1 MHKPLKTILLL
12 LSNALLFTACATT
25 DIANGSNVQRGE
37 LNQGYATYLTQ
48 TDFSEQLSHVTAME
62 NRINVQGSEEP
73 LALGAPSSALIEINP
88 ASLTGHHA
96 LARFYQH
103 VDAHDAARRHE
114 ESFQLLKNRILASGD
129 GSSKRPYRLLSKA
142 DAELLVRSQGRS
154 LVGGIYQSNE
164 SAALQLLLLSRSND
178 ASPVTSD
185 YFDLSPLLTALDRQ
199 DGQAPT
205 GNPWD
210 ILRILADSEDSAA
223 RAAVGTYLA
232 KQRRYES
239 AIGWLQLASTA
250 DNLLAHTLLARIF
263 WYQSGLADR
272 KSTSDQPTTALKTAE
287 ELTQLAIDH
296 HIKAIGLGS
305 TESMYTLGRL
315 LLEDSNM
322 PAIDQGNSPVF
333 GAQTKRDRAVG
344 LLEQAGSLGHAESLL
359 YLGSQYRRGALLP
372 ASDDRAN
379 RLFAQAA
386 NLRNP
391 KAIISYARYIAASPE
406 RQPEAPLIPLLEELA
421 DEGNAEAMVVMG
433 NLYAKGIS
441 VKRSPRRAVRWYKK
455 AVTRVQASH
464 HGNAAIVNE
473 VAWTLT
479 VSDQKGLLKP
489 DYAQAIMDTMM
500 QTNKQVQNH
509 PEYLDT
515 WAATYAANGN
525 FVKAI
530 ELQKRALHYA
540 RIQDRTDVIDILQT
554 HLESFEAGA
563 NITE

>member
-1 MHKPLKTILLL
+1 
-12 LSNALLFTACATT
+12 
-25 DIANGSNVQRGE
+25 
-37 LNQGYATYLTQ
+37 
-48 TDFSEQLSHVTAME
+48 
-62 NRINVQGSEEP
+62 
-73 LALGAPSSALIEINP
+73 
-88 ASLTGHHA
+88 
-96 LARFYQH
+96 
-103 VDAHDAARRHE
+103 
-114 ESFQLLKNRILASGD
+114 
-129 GSSKRPYRLLSKA
+129 
-142 DAELLVRSQGRS
+142 
-154 LVGGIYQSNE
+154 
-164 SAALQLLLLSRSND
+164 
-178 ASPVTSD
+178 
-185 YFDLSPLLTALDRQ
+185 
-199 DGQAPT
+199 
-205 GNPWD
+205 
-210 ILRILADSEDSAA
+210 
-223 RAAVGTYLA
+223 
-232 KQRRYES
+232 
-239 AIGWLQLASTA
+239 
-250 DNLLAHTLLARIF
+250 
-263 WYQSGLADR
+263 
-272 KSTSDQPTTALKTAE
+272 
-287 ELTQLAIDH
+287 
-296 HIKAIGLGS
+296 
-305 TESMYTLGRL
+305 MYTLGRL

-322 PAIDQGNSPVF
+322 PAIDKSNSPVLSP
-333 GAQTKRDRAVG
+333 QIKRDRAVG

>member
-1 MHKPLKTILLL
+1 M
-12 LSNALLFTACATT
+12 
-25 DIANGSNVQRGE
+25 G
-37 LNQGYATYLTQ
+37 
-48 TDFSEQLSHVTAME
+48 
-62 NRINVQGSEEP
+62 
-73 LALGAPSSALIEINP
+73 LGAPSSALVEINP

-185 YFDLSPLLTALDRQ
+185 YFDLSPLLPAMSGRMSIQPQQAIHGILYGFLPTVKIQPPALPLEPILLNNDAMSLLLGGYSWPARRQ
-199 DGQAPT
+199 
-205 GNPWD
+205 
-210 ILRILADSEDSAA
+210 SAGA
-223 RAAVGTYLA
+223 YP
-232 KQRRYES
+232 
-239 AIGWLQLASTA
+239 I
-250 DNLLAHTLLARIF
+250 ARIF
-263 WYQSGLADR
+263 WYQSGLTNSESASVQAD
-272 KSTSDQPTTALKTAE
+272 TTLKTTE
-287 ELTQLAIDH
+287 ELTQLAVDH

-333 GAQTKRDRAVG
+333 GAQTKRDHAVG

-489 DYAQAIMDTMM
+489 GYAQAIMDTMM
-500 QTNKQVQNH
+500 RTNKQVQNH